1 MGGYNRIN
9 RSHLLFDSN
18 MVEKGSL
25 NETVVS
31 PSNGKLLNRI
41 GLDTESDP
49 LPKYCLHFNKSN
61 PQCSIK
67 TTIPSSQR
75 DNYNII
81 IKGEGS
87 IDLLVVDSSGEN
99 IAIRPKYI
107 ITSPSTSYFIL
118 SYIAFMNIT
127 TKKIEHLFE
136 CEESSGLILYDAI
149 SGETATL
156 ENVASISALRTTN
169 NRKEYFKDH
178 DNLEN
183 TIRFGEVGYSRQGR
197 VDTPIKTL
205 PSIFSIALRV
215 KFPCT
220 WEEYYAT
227 TSNQTIFYK
236 STDVSDVSDVD
247 DYIHLSI
254 RPTLNDFALVYKTKN
269 MSSLKTINLLF
280 DGTKV
285 KALFDKK
292 YHNIVITFGQSAVKM
307 YIDGI
312 IIGSDQ
318 PRTIV
323 EGFIDSNSVEICSQS
338 NKLPMDF
345 SKFTIFNFD
354 MSEESADYTISD
366 FQQGKDIPLKL
377 YTKEL
382 SNFIGLQSNNAN
394 DTIFGTKTQTTD
406 TLWTFDNFSNAQWS
420 VYPEWPTS
428 DANLSL
434 SSNIMPGA
442 IVTMKLKIDGYGR
455 RRSDN
460 TVLDNIGNFVC
471 RLDLLNNDVSYTY
484 LNRQYYTAADWG
496 KCVIEDEDGNVL
508 YTDEHDI
515 TDGNQFFIP
524 SRNFLRPAESYEV
537 SRPRIITIS
546 LRMAPNIMKSG
557 AIPTTVFNML
567 YNSNSNIWTFTGT
580 IELLDAY
587 TESTSLL
594 SLRNFCIQ
602 PAATIDLWL
611 DMCSVKS
618 PQNVAYYAFSYPDKK
633 YGTFANAYGYT
644 ETNNIIIPRKVID
657 A

>member
-1 MGGYNRIN
+1 MSGYNRIN

-18 MVEKGSL
+18 MVERGSL
-25 NETVVS
+25 NETVVN
-31 PSNGKLLNRI
+31 PINGKLLNRI
-41 GLDTESDP
+41 GLDAESNP

-75 DNYNII
+75 DNYNIV
-81 IKGEGS
+81 IKGEGL

-99 IAIRPKYI
+99 IAIRPKYT
-107 ITSPSTSYFIL
+107 ITSSSSLYFVL
-118 SYIAFMNIT
+118 SYIVFRNIT
-127 TKKIEHLFE
+127 TGKVEHLFE

-149 SGETATL
+149 TGETATL
-156 ENVASISALRTTN
+156 ENVASVSALRIKDK
-169 NRKEYFKDH
+169 RKEYLKDY

-197 VDTPIKTL
+197 IDTPIKTL

-236 STDVSDVSDVD
+236 STSVSGVD
-247 DYIHLSI
+247 EYIHLYI
-254 RPTLNDFALVYKTKN
+254 RPTLNDFALVWKTKN
-269 MSSLKTINLLF
+269 MPSNKTINLLP
-280 DGTKV
+280 DDAKV

-292 YHNIVITFGQSAVKM
+292 YHNIVITFGQSDVKM
-307 YIDGI
+307 YIDGVI
-312 IIGSDQ
+312 FGSGQ

-323 EGFIDSNSVEICSQS
+323 EGFIDNTPVRICNQS
-338 NKLPMDF
+338 NNLPMDF

-354 MSEESADYTISD
+354 MSEENVDYTISD

-382 SNFIGLQSNNAN
+382 STFISLYSNNATS
-394 DTIFGTKTQTTD
+394 TIYGTKTQTTD

-420 VYPEWPTS
+420 LYPRWS
-428 DANLSL
+428 DTNLT
-434 SSNIMPGA
+434 SNIMPGA
-442 IVTMKLKIDGYGR
+442 IVTMKFKVDGYGR
-455 RRSDN
+455 KRSDN
-460 TVLDNIGNFVC
+460 TVLGNIGSFVC
-471 RLDLLNNDVSYTY
+471 RFDLLNNDNSYTY
-484 LNRQYYTAADWG
+484 LNRKYYTAADWG
-496 KCVIEDEDGNVL
+496 KYIIEDEDGNIL
-508 YTDEHDI
+508 YTDEHNLA
-515 TDGNQFFIP
+515 DGYQFYIP
-524 SRNFLRPAESYEV
+524 SARLLRPVESYEV

-546 LRMAPNIMKSG
+546 LRMAPNIMKTG
-557 AIPTTVFNML
+557 AIPSTVFNML
-567 YNSNSNIWTFTGT
+567 YNSQGNTYTFTGT

-594 SLRNFCIQ
+594 SLRNFNIQ
-602 PAATIDLWL
+602 LANSADQWL
-611 DMCSVKS
+611 DMCSVS
-618 PQNVAYYAFSYPDKK
+618 GPQNAAYYAYSYPDKK

-644 ETNNIIIPRKVID
+644 ETDNIIIPRKVID